1 MAIEGL
7 IGRPGAGKTY
17 ELTRRALR
25 EADRDRMVFSNYPIA
40 HPNIWLFEPDQL
52 MDLPPGLVVLD
63 EAHLWFPA
71 RMALK
76 LPMSWLA
83 GMSQTR
89 KAGWDMIWAAQHE
102 TRVDK
107 VVRDVTS
114 WMWLSAAWFGGEG
127 SPPRLFSATCW
138 EPEFF
143 RRPKKHRV
151 RSWSMFSDRV
161 ARAYDTHGRIE
172 QATHTQVA
180 EDAYAARSA
189 SSSPSRGGRRSA
201 SLLEG
206 AV

>member
-25 EADRDRMVFSNYPIA
+25 EADRDRMVFSNYPIV
-40 HPNIWLFEPDQL
+40 HPNVWLFTPDQL
-52 MDLPPGLVVLD
+52 MDLPPGLVVID

-89 KAGWDMIWAAQHE
+89 KNGWDLIWAAQHE
-102 TRVDK
+102 NRVDR

-114 WMWLSAAWFGGEG
+114 WMHLSSAWFGGEG
-127 SPPRLFSATCW
+127 KPPVVFATTCW
-138 EPEFF
+138 EPETF
-143 RRPKKHRV
+143 RRPKKQRS
-151 RSWSMFSDRV
+151 RSWSLFSQRV
-161 ARAYDTHGRIE
+161 ASSYDTHGRIE
-172 QATHTQVA
+172 QAKHTKAA
-180 EDAYAARSA
+180 EDAYASDKPARA
-189 SSSPSRGGRRSA
+189 PRRGGSV
-201 SLLEG
+201 LEG
-206 AV
+206 NV